1 MIHRGSLEYLIIIP
15 SGAWDRLS
23 CRWCITHRLFSS
35 YIPLLAPSLH
45 PSIHLEGLGDDPL
58 PCGGWGGVGGC
69 NAGPVRHGRPLPFS
83 LLHLP
88 PTPPATAT
96 RLTFDLIPA

>member
-58 PCGGWGGVGGC
+58 PCGGWGGWGVVMLDLC
-69 NAGPVRHGRPLPFS
+69 DMADPCRFLCCTCPPPHLPLPLAS
-83 LLHLP
+83 
-88 PTPPATAT
+88 
-96 RLTFDLIPA
+96 RLI